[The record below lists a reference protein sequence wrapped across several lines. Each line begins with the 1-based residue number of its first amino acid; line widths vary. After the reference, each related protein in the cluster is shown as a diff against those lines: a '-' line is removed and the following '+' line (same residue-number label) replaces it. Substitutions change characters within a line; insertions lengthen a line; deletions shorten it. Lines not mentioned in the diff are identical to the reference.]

1 MVQVDAETQIIENEE
16 VCFEEKAVGMNRPS
30 LTETIC
36 EKEDTIF
43 EDKSIETTKVILVDT
58 VTEMS
63 DAEDVITEEQAVQAT
78 GMV

>member
-1 MVQVDAETQIIENEE
+1 
-16 VCFEEKAVGMNRPS
+16 MNRPS

-63 DAEDVITEEQAVQAT
+63 DAEDVITEEQAVQTT